1 MCTPGIPTLGLLSLM
16 PAGLSVW
23 QHAQKNSEKCGGR
36 QAGREARHGGRSGPP
51 RLRPAV
57 LLSCSSPFCEQ
68 SRHREEGEHRGGGG
82 LWSTSVTLLHI
93 IWESGGKEGFARQGG
108 TDWQTKGDLRFDVL
122 SQKTVVLLSAPP
134 EDAYIITANHILRT
148 VGVRCNGK
156 RKMWNSHFKQQW
168 QLLFWIKRLLKTT
181 VYHAVYN
188 K

>member
-1 MCTPGIPTLGLLSLM
+1 MFAATFC
-16 PAGLSVW
+16 AGLSILGK
-23 QHAQKNSEKCGGR
+23 AKPFSFISEVLCARLASRLLACSASCQRRPQRLTARTKEFR
-36 QAGREARHGGRSGPP
+36 EMWRKAGREARHGGRSGPP

-93 IWESGGKEGFARQGG
+93 IWESGGKEGFVRQGG

-134 EDAYIITANHILRT
+134 EHIL
-148 VGVRCNGK
+148 
-156 RKMWNSHFKQQW
+156 
-168 QLLFWIKRLLKTT
+168 
-181 VYHAVYN
+181 
-188 K
+188 